1 MSSSISKRIT
11 SAVTSSLGSANTIN
25 GISCQPSSLVIGKR
39 WPQLQIHSGVV
50 LKSIQ
55 NREQRNDLA
64 SEKLT
69 IQNISSLCNHF
80 NTKKIPEPEK
90 DTTMYDDNG
99 YLNVK
104 MEQRNLVATG
114 IEVKNI
120 TFPTG
125 SNLASVFEKYIVRK
139 RVHHPQ
145 Q

>member
-11 SAVTSSLGSANTIN
+11 SVVSSSLGSASSIN
-25 GISCQPSSLVIGKR
+25 GIACQSSSLVVGKR
-39 WPQLQIHSGVV
+39 WPQLKIHSGVV
-50 LKSIQ
+50 LKSMQ
-55 NREQRNDLA
+55 NREQRHHLA
-64 SEKLT
+64 SEKQT
-69 IQNISSLCNHF
+69 FQNISSLCNYF
-80 NTKKIPEPEK
+80 NQKKVPEPEK

-104 MEQRNLVATG
+104 MEQKNLIATG

-120 TFPTG
+120 LFPTG
-125 SNLASVFEKYIVRK
+125 NNLASVFEKYIVRK